1 MKIIEIT
8 GQIKLPITNE
18 ESDLLGKFEDHKLIE
33 KQNLSEREQVLANG
47 LVIKGVLSRNNIDG
61 QIKYRKIST
70 S

>member
-18 ESDLLGKFEDHKLIE
+18 ESDLLGKFEDQKLIE

>member
-1 MKIIEIT
+1 MKIVEIT

-18 ESDLLGKFEDHKLIE
+18 ESDLLGHFDDQQIVDKNKLT
-33 KQNLSEREQVLANG
+33 EREQVLANG
-47 LVIKGVLSRNNIDG
+47 LVIKGVLSRNNIHG